1 MRILG
6 FQNFYQIGWIFASRG
21 FSALGV
27 FSQFDLRSDFHGQI
41 LTTFFHNGGFSQSQM
56 AFSHKADFH
65 NNFSQNPVTFHD
77 EVFRESDVLQ
87 NCSKFYGG
95 QICRTSLSLKTSSLK
110 VTGFWKN
117 FFVRIRHCEK
127 KLWESA
133 IVKKSC
139 ENPPL

>member
-1 MRILG
+1 MK
-6 FQNFYQIGWIFASRG
+6 IFAYLILLSKTLCNHFLVVRHLLELYSSD
-21 FSALGV
+21 FNLMQDLALLYSSSKCALGV

-110 VTGFWKN
+110 VTGF
-117 FFVRIRHCEK
+117 
-127 KLWESA
+127 
-133 IVKKSC
+133 
-139 ENPPL
+139 